1 MADELYD
8 RKRMLAAA
16 AAQDP
21 NFNPR
26 AARRL
31 GAIAGAAMGLGAFAA
46 GGSQLGCLVEGDDE
60 LGAFGGVA
68 DIPKGLHD
76 MQAWSGK
83 LAVPGTFPTGTVQQK
98 SLVRVDL
105 PLQYARD
112 WTIQLS
118 TPSPPLPPNPLN
130 VALPSTQSATVR
142 IAWGHHGSND
152 QVELDWPARG
162 GSLTVHGAYVEV
174 SVTDP
179 GVSAGGGNSALG
191 AQYSAWLSEG
201 SAARQGPYW
210 FQPTRTISFG
220 SKAGGAPPDLRA
232 TPPRARAFYL
242 TMNTNVATSGV
253 GFQIYFADNNV
264 VRAIQTIA
272 GSQAAGQSPSLG
284 SLLTQPMVWPPSCN
298 VIGVE
303 NISGG
308 AIDDIRAVFLVDVG
322 S

>member
-1 MADELYD
+1 MSDD
-8 RKRMLAAA
+8 PFNRKKLLMAAA
-16 AAQDP
+16 AADP
-21 NFNPR
+21 AFSGR
-26 AARRL
+26 ATRRL
-31 GAIAGAAMGLGAFAA
+31 GAVASAAMGLSALGGGA
-46 GGSQLGCLVEGDDE
+46 QLGCLEGDDE

-68 DIPKGLHD
+68 DIPQGLHD
-76 MQAWSGK
+76 MQAWAGK
-83 LAVPGTFPTGTVQQK
+83 LVAPGSFPTGQIQQK

-112 WTIQLS
+112 WTVQLS
-118 TPSPPLPPNPLN
+118 TPQPPTPNPLN
-130 VALPSTQSATVR
+130 VALPSTANATVR

-162 GSLTVHGAYVEV
+162 GSLTVHGSYLEV

-179 GVSAGGGNSALG
+179 GFVVGGGQSALG
-191 AQYSAWLSEG
+191 AAYSAWVSEG

-210 FQPTRTISFG
+210 FQPTRTVAFG

-232 TPPRARAFYL
+232 APARARAFYL

-253 GFQIYFADNNV
+253 GFQVYFADNNV
-264 VRAIQTIA
+264 VRAIQTLA

-284 SLLTQPMVWPPSCN
+284 SLLTQPMAWPPGCN

-308 AIDDIRAVFLVDVG
+308 VIDDIRAVFLIDVG